1 MKTTNRNL
9 LALAALGLAGTL
21 ASTARAQTVIN
32 ISGATLFESFFTA
45 PASTTDYIDVDGDG
59 FARINL
65 SDDQLAPVFNVAS
78 PPGSSS
84 GANSPWWAINYRETG
99 SVAGLTELINN
110 GSVFATDN
118 DHGVIPGN
126 ISKAFFNRAQ
136 YINNGVGS
144 GVYNASNPGGSP
156 VRTNTSTLQAT
167 SSITGPDGLRIDIA
181 PMDVPVL
188 WGVQNSGTPAYTL
201 TPGLSGYG
209 MNPRTSVNV
218 QGTGTG
224 AGYSNKLANLGTRNL
239 FDPANPGTAN
249 SNTLFSSP
257 VAAVPI
263 AVMVNFG
270 TGLTQIKQSEVRHLF
285 ATGRMPTGENLIAVT
300 REIGS
305 GTRNG
310 FANSVGLDPS
320 WCVGENVG
328 GLSGT
333 TGSVLIQEHQAG
345 PSYIPS
351 NKNGSGDMENTMFNT
366 RLGVGFSGAERAV
379 SGSSTASWVTT
390 SRAELLGVQFDLLG
404 GSSYIRPN
412 ISALLHNDPTAGGYN
427 ISGTETL
434 VTLGDPRHAT
444 VAKGGDA
451 GNSNPG
457 MLNVEAAAYVN
468 NITRSVDA
476 FAAAPTGDQ
485 NLFTPGEFLATKFV
499 LVSAT
504 DKVHD
509 MKTPLTWVANPALNT
524 SIQTYTATA
533 LGSIYGTAVYNNGN
547 FGSFTLDGKVPTRQA
562 GVNYSD
568 GNTISGN
575 YYVSQGTGGQTTANH
590 LDYTQAMPMRNR
602 IVGDFNGD
610 GKRDLNDALEMMKA
624 YYSRHGGPAWVAPT
638 GSGAIAGAPGTDA
651 SIELL
656 GDFNNDGNF
665 DMEDIRYWADGLAI
679 DPVTGK
685 LDRKKG
691 FKAID
696 DAWQTLTGNNNFFG
710 TVIAGGR
717 PYQNG
722 DSMADVAGAPGIAR
736 GWAPVGHDGVI
747 DANDLAYIQAQFIGN
762 PYVTDG
768 HANWSNIAE
777 AVGFDLSADLTGDLV
792 VDQADVDAINAML
805 GNTPCYANCDGSTTA
820 PILNVGDF
828 TCFLQ
833 KYAAGDPYANC
844 DQSTTPPVLN
854 VGDFTCFLQKY
865 AAGCP

>member
-21 ASTARAQTVIN
+21 ASTANAQTVIN
-32 ISGATLFESFFTA
+32 ISGATLFESFFKA
-45 PASTTDYIDVDGDG
+45 PASTNDYIDVDGDG
-59 FARINL
+59 WARIFSTPTVS
-65 SDDQLAPVFNVAS
+65 SDDQLAPVFTVSA
-78 PPGSSS
+78 PPGSIS
-84 GANSPWWAINYRETG
+84 GQNQPWWAINYRETG
-99 SVAGLTELINN
+99 SVAGLTELINY
-110 GSVFATDN
+110 GSVFNTGN
-118 DHGVIPGN
+118 DQGAIPGN
-126 ISKAFFNRAQ
+126 ISKAFFNRTQ
-136 YINNGVGS
+136 YISNGVGS
-144 GVYNASNPGGSP
+144 GFYNASNPGGSP
-156 VRTNTSTLQAT
+156 VRTNTSTLQAST
-167 SSITGPDGLRIDIA
+167 SITGPDGLRIDIA

-188 WGVQNSGTPAYTL
+188 WGVQQSGTAAYTL
-201 TPGLSGYG
+201 TPGAVGYG
-209 MNPRTSVNV
+209 MNPRTSVNTH
-218 QGTGTG
+218 GTSTG
-224 AGYSNKLANLGTRNL
+224 AGYSNQLANLGSRNL
-239 FDPANPGTAN
+239 FNPSNPASAN

-263 AVMVNFG
+263 GVLVNFG
-270 TGLTQIKQSEVRHLF
+270 TGLTQINQSDLRHLF
-285 ATGRMPTGENLIAVT
+285 ATGRMPSGENLIAVT

-310 FANSVGLDPS
+310 FSNSIGLDPS

-328 GLSGT
+328 GLAGS
-333 TGSVLIQEHQAG
+333 TGSVLAAEHQAG
-345 PSYIPS
+345 PSYVPS
-351 NKNGSGDMENTMFNT
+351 NENGSGDMESTMFNT

-379 SGSSTASWVTT
+379 SGPSWVTT
-390 SRAELLGVQFDLLG
+390 GQLELLGVQFDLLG
-404 GSSYIRPN
+404 GSGYIRPN
-412 ISALLHNDPTAGGYN
+412 VSALLHNDPTAGGYN
-427 ISGTETL
+427 ISGTETF
-434 VTLGDPRHAT
+434 VTLGDPRQAPT
-444 VAKGGDA
+444 AKGGDA
-451 GNSNPG
+451 NSNPG

-468 NITRSVDA
+468 NITRSVAA
-476 FAAAPTGDQ
+476 FASNPSGDQ
-485 NLFTPGEFLATKFV
+485 NLFTPGEFLATNFV

-509 MKTPLTWVANPALNT
+509 MNTPLTWINNPAINGPIQSYTQT
-524 SIQTYTATA
+524 S
-533 LGSIYGTAVYNNGN
+533 LGSIYGNAVYTNGN
-547 FGSFTLDGKVPTRQA
+547 FGSITLNGKVPTRQS
-562 GVNYSD
+562 GSYTD
-568 GNTISGN
+568 GNAGGN
-575 YYVSQGTGGQTTANH
+575 YYVSQGTGGTGAVANQLLYTTAIP
-590 LDYTQAMPMRNR
+590 ARNR

-638 GSGAIAGAPGTDA
+638 GTGAIAGAPGTDA

-710 TVIAGGR
+710 TTIAGGR

-722 DSMADVAGAPGIAR
+722 DSMADVAGGPGIAR

-747 DANDLAYIQAQFIGN
+747 DGNDLAYIQAQFIGN
-762 PYVTDG
+762 PYVTGG
-768 HANWSNIAE
+768 HAVWSNISQ

-792 VDQADVDAINAML
+792 VDQADVDAINAIL

-820 PILNVGDF
+820 
-828 TCFLQ
+828 
-833 KYAAGDPYANC
+833 
-844 DQSTTPPVLN
+844 PVLN